1 MVVVGEEAC
10 LAVDDA
16 KPNVGVCRRSFGK
29 VAAKMTYINLCL
41 YAQEQLLGL
50 VVILPLFCYIISME
64 ATVQSL
70 PMHFLFIITIITAAI
85 LM

>member
-1 MVVVGEEAC
+1 MPWACHLVGDVAC
-10 LAVDDA
+10 VPQSLLAFKERCWRWWLLAV
-16 KPNVGVCRRSFGK
+16 
-29 VAAKMTYINLCL
+29 

-64 ATVQSL
+64 AVVQSL
-70 PMHFLFIITIITAAI
+70 PMHFLFIIIIITAAI